1 MKEKIKIL
9 HLEDLLTDAEL
20 VNRELKKSGLSFDI
34 KVVDCEKDFISG
46 LTEFLPDII
55 LSDHSL
61 PTFNSFGA
69 LKVLQELQ
77 IKIPFILITST
88 TSEEIAV
95 SVMKAGAWDY
105 ILKDRMQ
112 RLPVAITNALEKY
125 NTEKQKEEYY
135 EELLRNERRYR
146 GLVENIED
154 LIMLVDANYDVMYRS
169 PNYERIT
176 SWKLDDKINKIN
188 FDIIHPDDH
197 DKIRTVTEEAITDPG
212 KTIAFNFRLLHKRG
226 HYLWMEGKVTSL
238 LQDELI
244 QGIIF
249 TLRDVTEKRAAEQN
263 LRLMND
269 RYEIV
274 LETTGEAIWDWD
286 LITNTIS
293 WGDGLFRL
301 FGYAITGDTPDSF
314 WFEKIHADD
323 YERVRKHIKYCLRN
337 KGEIKWE
344 SEYQFSKND
353 NSYAFIHNRGT
364 VIRNEE
370 GKAIRMV
377 GSMRDITERK
387 LAMEEIEKLSF
398 VASKTDNIVII
409 SDAQE
414 RIEWVNESFTKL
426 TGYAL
431 EEVVGRKPDL
441 FQGPETDLYSIKKIR
456 KRLDA
461 GLPVVEEVLNYSKT
475 GQKYWLRININP
487 VFNSEGEVVKF
498 IAVETD
504 ITRQKVYEASIV
516 AIAREL
522 TELIEHANVPI
533 FGIDKNGYINEWNKT
548 SEKVTG
554 FAKNEVLGKKWS
566 DFVDSKIHKRAKRII
581 DTAFQGRLPG
591 NVELPVISKHG
602 KQLMLVITFSTR
614 RDSDKK
620 IVGALCVGQD
630 LTEVIQYRQGLEKL
644 VEERTN
650 KLNEALKK
658 EKELV
663 EMKSKFV
670 SIASHEFRTPLSTI
684 SLATGFIRKYKDQIN
699 LTEIDRKLDNIEKQV
714 SQMVYLLDDV
724 LLVGKAE
731 AGKIMVNLA
740 EIEIESFKKLAIEVI
755 ESKKT
760 KHKLIFSDECFVTS
774 VFTDEKLVRNI
785 IINLITNAVKF
796 SPNAVEIEMKISC
809 DRTNLIIIV
818 TDHGIGIPEK
828 DIEELFTS
836 FSRGSNVGNIE
847 GTGLGLSIVKKA
859 VDLLQG
865 TVDLKS
871 TVGNGSEFKVTLP
884 LQYA

>member
-105 ILKDRMQ
+105 ILKDRTQ

-125 NTEKQKEEYY
+125 NTEKQKEEYH

-176 SWKLDDKINKIN
+176 SWKLDDQIEKIN

-197 DKIRTVTEEAITDPG
+197 DKIRKIAEEAIADPG
-212 KTIAFNFRLLHKRG
+212 KTIAFNLRLLHKRG

-286 LITNTIS
+286 LIANTIS
-293 WGDGLFRL
+293 WGDGLYKL
-301 FGYAITGDTPDSF
+301 FGYAINGDTPDSF

-323 YERVRKHIKYCLRN
+323 YERVRKHIMYCLRN
-337 KGEIKWE
+337 KGDITWE
-344 SEYQFSKND
+344 SEYRFSKHD
-353 NSYAFIHNRGT
+353 NTYAFIHDRGT

-377 GSMRDITERK
+377 GSMQDVTEQK

-409 SDAQE
+409 TDAQE

-426 TGYAL
+426 TGYTL
-431 EEVVGRKPDL
+431 EEAVGRNPNML
-441 FQGPETDLYSIKKIR
+441 QGPETDLFSIKKIR

-461 GLPVVEEVLNYSKT
+461 GLPVVEEVLNYSKE

-487 VFNSEGEVVKF
+487 VLNSEGKVSKF

-533 FGIDKNGYINEWNKT
+533 FGIDRNGYINEWNKT
-548 SEKVTG
+548 SERITE
-554 FAKNEVLGKKWS
+554 FSKNEVLGKKWT
-566 DFVDSKIHKRAKRII
+566 DFVDPKIHKKVKRII
-581 DTAFQGRLPG
+581 DIALLGRLPG
-591 NVELPVISKHG
+591 NVELPVISKKG
-602 KQLMLVITFSTR
+602 KQLMLIITISTR

-644 VEERTN
+644 VKERTN

-684 SLATGFIRKYKDQIN
+684 SLATGIIRKYKDQIN
-699 LTEIDRKLDNIEKQV
+699 HVEVDRKLDSIEKQV

-731 AGKIMVNLA
+731 AGKITVNLSVL
-740 EIEIESFKKLAIEVI
+740 EIESLKKLADEVI
-755 ESKKT
+755 KGRKT
-760 KHKLIFSDECFVTS
+760 KHRLIFLDECSLSSFV
-774 VFTDEKLVRNI
+774 TDEKLVRNI

-796 SPNAVEIEMKISC
+796 SPNATEVEMRVKC
-809 DRTNLIIIV
+809 DQANLIIII
-818 TDHGIGIPEK
+818 TDQGIGIPEV
-828 DIEELFTS
+828 DMEDLFTS
-836 FSRGSNVGNIE
+836 FSRGSNVGVIE
-847 GTGLGLSIVKKA
+847 GTGLGLSIAKKA
-859 VDLLQG
+859 ADLLKG
-865 TVDLKS
+865 TIEIKS
-871 TVGNGSEFKVTLP
+871 SVGKGSEFKLTLP
-884 LQYA
+884 LAYA